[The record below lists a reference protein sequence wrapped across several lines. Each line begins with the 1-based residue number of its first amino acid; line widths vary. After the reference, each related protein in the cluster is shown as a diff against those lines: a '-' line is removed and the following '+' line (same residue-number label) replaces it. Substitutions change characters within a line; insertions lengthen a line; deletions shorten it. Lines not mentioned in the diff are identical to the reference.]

1 MRILSHYFIARFCG
15 QFLIVLVA
23 ALAVLATIELVLN
36 LDELSGS
43 PATAGGAGPLGTA
56 LSLFEFLWLRLATTY
71 LVDLLPV
78 ASFIA
83 SFVTFA
89 VAGRRLEAVAIEASG
104 IRLARVILPVLLAAC
119 LLSLA
124 AAVVQEA
131 IVLPAARARLAEAE
145 VDRDEFDLE
154 RRAFWYHRGPIITN
168 IGYADPT
175 TRTLHDVE
183 LFERGLGEESGRI
196 LRIVRAHN
204 VRILSSGIW
213 RFEQAS
219 IWNFDPNDPLAEPRF
234 EAAVGLELD
243 LAAVPANTL
252 AQADPAILPIR
263 ALARHLDRESA
274 DPSTSARRLAEIYQ
288 ERLSRPWRVLALC
301 VLALPFGL
309 RIDRRGRIA
318 PAAAAALL
326 MLSVFFVIA
335 SAGTALTRLAILPVG
350 VATWTTPVLFAAA
363 AAMALPR
370 RRV

>member
-15 QFLIVLVA
+15 LFLIVLVA
-23 ALAVLATIELVLN
+23 ALAMLATIELVLN
-36 LDELSGS
+36 LEELSGS
-43 PATAGGAGPLGTA
+43 PATVGGSGPLATA
-56 LSLFEFLWLRLATTY
+56 LSLLEFLWLRLATTY

-89 VAGRRLEAVAIEASG
+89 IAGRRLEGVAIEASG
-104 IRLARVILPVLLAAC
+104 IRLGRVILPVLLAAC
-119 LLSLA
+119 FLSLA
-124 AAVVQEA
+124 AAVVHET
-131 IVLPAARARLAEAE
+131 IVLPAARARLTEAQ
-145 VDRDEFDLE
+145 VDRDDIDLE

-183 LFERGLGEESGRI
+183 LFERGRGDASGRI
-196 LRIVRAHN
+196 LRIVRARN
-204 VRILSSGIW
+204 VRILPSGIW
-213 RFEQAS
+213 RFEHAS
-219 IWNFDPNDPLAEPRF
+219 IWNFDPDDSTASPRF
-234 EAAVGLELD
+234 ESAVGLELD
-243 LAAVPANTL
+243 LASVPHNTL

-274 DPSTSARRLAEIYQ
+274 DPTTSARRLAEIYH

-301 VLALPFGL
+301 GLALPFGL

-326 MLSVFFVIA
+326 ALTVFFGVA
-335 SAGTALTRLAILPVG
+335 NAGTALTRMALLPVG
-350 VATWTTPVLFAAA
+350 LATWATPVLFAAA
-363 AAMALPR
+363 AAIALPR
-370 RRV
+370 RRI